1 MYSLL
6 VVDDEK
12 DVARSIAYDINW
24 EELDITEIHC
34 VYNGIEALDYM
45 KKRRVDVVLTDIR
58 MPGMDGIQLAEK
70 IADRWKYVKVI
81 FMTGYEEFEYARQAL
96 RYGVTEYLLKPAAN
110 EELFDAVKKGLDK
123 LRAGLEQA
131 AEKEAIQAQWEKAR
145 PLLKERLLQQ
155 WVIKGKELN
164 SDEWE
169 LIWEKETGRQV
180 ASLLL
185 FRIDSW
191 DRIYRKQELKYR
203 VVVRNLIGEI
213 LLKNRAYPIFENPDG
228 DLLAVMTEDDPELLD
243 AAIQD
248 ASHMWDLFL
257 YSAQTTAGCT
267 LSLFYIKEWEEIR
280 ELNKLYWLLKRHADQ
295 HLTLEEGELEEI
307 RQQTTMPLFES
318 IRISEEYP
326 GYEMY
331 IDTLDKQGALQ
342 KIEELFAEPDKAG
355 GENRFLLVYYHVTQ
369 TLLRAAGI
377 RGISIGRWSGDLAEG
392 FYSYASF
399 RSIEKLKTW
408 CCQVTERYID
418 WCVKEKEKECSHLVN
433 QAKKIILERIDK
445 NISVAALAEEL
456 YVNASHLTRVFK
468 KETGKSV
475 IQYIQ
480 YCKIERA
487 RELLRQPGIKIYQVA
502 QMLGYE
508 SPAHFNRIFQ
518 RQTGMTA
525 KDYQKS

>member
-12 DVARSIAYDINW
+12 DVAKSIAYDINW
-24 EELDITEIHC
+24 EELDITEVQC
-34 VYNGIEALDYM
+34 VYNGLEALEYM
-45 KKRRVDVVLTDIR
+45 NKRRVDVVLTDIR
-58 MPGMDGIQLAEK
+58 MPGMDGIRLAEK
-70 IADRWKYVKVI
+70 IADRWKYVKMI

-123 LRAGLEQA
+123 LRVELKQA
-131 AEKEAIQAQWEKAR
+131 AEKESVQAQWERAR
-145 PLLKERLLQQ
+145 PLLKEKLLQQ
-155 WVIKGKELN
+155 WVIKGRELN
-164 SDEWE
+164 GEEGE
-169 LIWEKETGRQV
+169 LLWGKEQLGKF

-185 FRIDSW
+185 LRIDSW
-191 DRIYRKQELKYR
+191 DTIYKKQELKYR
-203 VVVRNLIGEI
+203 VVVRKLISEI
-213 LLKNRAYPIFENPDG
+213 LLKNRAYPLFENADG
-228 DLLAVMTEDDPELLD
+228 DLLAVIMEEDQEQAF

-248 ASHMWDLFL
+248 ATNMWELFL
-257 YSAQTTAGCT
+257 YSARTTAGCN
-267 LSLFYIKEWEEIR
+267 LSLFYIWECEKT
-280 ELNKLYWLLKRHADQ
+280 EKVHELYWLLKRHADQ
-295 HLTLEEGELEEI
+295 HLSMEEGELEEI
-307 RQQTTMPLFES
+307 RPDISNQSFQS
-318 IRISEEYP
+318 IGILEEYP

-331 IDTLDKQGALQ
+331 VDALDRKGALQ
-342 KIEELFAEPDKAG
+342 KIEELFAEPENG
-355 GENRFLLVYYHVTQ
+355 GKDSRFLLVYYHIAHTI
-369 TLLRAAGI
+369 LRASGI
-377 RGISIGRWSGDLAEG
+377 RGISIGQWSGDLSEG
-392 FYSYASF
+392 FYNYAGF
-399 RSIEKLKTW
+399 HSIEQLKVW
-408 CCQVTERYID
+408 CRQVTEKYIE
-418 WCVKEKEKECSHLVN
+418 WCVNENDRECGYLVN

-456 YVNASHLTRVFK
+456 YVNASHLTRVFR
-468 KETGKSV
+468 KETGRSV

>member
-24 EELDITEIHC
+24 EELDITEVQC
-34 VYNGIEALDYM
+34 VYNGLEALEYM
-45 KKRRVDVVLTDIR
+45 AKRRVDVVLTDIR
-58 MPGMDGIQLAEK
+58 MPDMDGIHLAEK

-145 PLLKERLLQQ
+145 PLLKEKLLQQ
-155 WVIKGKELN
+155 LVIKGKELN
-164 SDEWE
+164 SEERE
-169 LIWEKETGRQV
+169 LVWEKEASGQF

-191 DRIYRKQELKYR
+191 NRIYRKQELKYR
-203 VVVRNLIGEI
+203 VVVRNLISEI

-228 DLLAVMTEDDPELLD
+228 DFLALITEDDQELIES
-243 AAIQD
+243 AIQD
-248 ASHMWDLFL
+248 ASHMWELFL

-267 LSLFYIKEWEEIR
+267 LSLFYIKKCEEIK
-280 ELNKLYWLLKRHADQ
+280 ELSKLYWLLKRHADQ
-295 HLTLEEGELEEI
+295 HLSLEEGELEEI
-307 RQQTTMPLFES
+307 RPQTSMPLFES
-318 IRISEEYP
+318 IRIPEEYP
-326 GYEMY
+326 GYGMY

-342 KIEELFAEPDKAG
+342 KIEELFAEPEKVG
-355 GENRFLLVYYHVTQ
+355 GESRFLLVYYHITQ
-369 TLLRAAGI
+369 TILRASGL

-392 FYSYASF
+392 FYSYADF
-399 RSIEKLKTW
+399 HSIEKLKSW
-408 CCQVTERYID
+408 CCQVTEKYIE
-418 WCVKEKEKECSHLVN
+418 WCINEKDKECSYLVN
-433 QAKKIILERIDK
+433 QAKKIIMERIDK
-445 NISVAALAEEL
+445 NISVSSLAEEL
-456 YVNASHLTRVFK
+456 FVNASHLTRVFR

-525 KDYQKS
+525 KDYQKI